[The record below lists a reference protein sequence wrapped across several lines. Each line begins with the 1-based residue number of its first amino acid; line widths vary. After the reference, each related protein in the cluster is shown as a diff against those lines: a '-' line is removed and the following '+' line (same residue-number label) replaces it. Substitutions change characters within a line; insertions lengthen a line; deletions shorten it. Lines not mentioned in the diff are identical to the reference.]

1 MEAPRGSTLT
11 LLLITSTSS
20 LCANSPLDSLSGPLS
35 VTREQ
40 AADGGRPLQPGQKPS
55 PGRGVLTDCRCAA
68 GGRSADGRCPRT
80 G

>member
-1 MEAPRGSTLT
+1 MKAPRGSTLT

-40 AADGGRPLQPGQKPS
+40 AADGGRPLQPGQKTVSRARRSHRLPL
-55 PGRGVLTDCRCAA
+55 RCR
-68 GGRSADGRCPRT
+68 RSIS
-80 G
+80 